1 MRINR
6 EILDGRYFSPKSF
19 EMDSDGRMWV
29 KNVYEIIILDFR
41 EV

>member
-6 EILDGRYFSPKSF
+6 EILDARYFSPQSF
-19 EMDSDGRMWV
+19 EMGRMWV